1 MHLGPALGLRDRRD
15 EMTDNVMGRSHR
27 ADGVAPVIGH
37 KVLRPREQVEE
48 QVRSAILS
56 GVLTSGERLPSE
68 AELSRQFDV
77 SRNTVREALHAL
89 ATQNLIYKVPG
100 AGGGSFVR
108 SVDHESLGTVL
119 SESMQSLLALGRIE
133 FEEVSLV
140 RQHLEVPAARLAA
153 KHRTDDDLE
162 LLRGIV
168 ATQKS
173 ISVDDPA
180 VPQLD
185 GQFHIAIAKAS
196 GNRVLASFV
205 AALHEQTE
213 PVRYLDLSPEVGTET
228 VRQHQGIVNA
238 IAAGDQVAAEA
249 AIIDHLTYLREHL
262 IAYNA
267 GDRTD

>member
-1 MHLGPALGLRDRRD
+1 MTDSAAFASGLRSD
-15 EMTDNVMGRSHR
+15 
-27 ADGVAPVIGH
+27 AAPVIGR

-48 QVRSAILS
+48 QIRSAILS
-56 GVLTSGERLPSE
+56 GVLRSGERLPSE

-89 ATQNLIYKVPG
+89 ATQNLISKVPG

-153 KHRTDDDLE
+153 THRTDEDLGQ
-162 LLRGIV
+162 LRDIV
-168 ATQKS
+168 RQQKS

-180 VPQLD
+180 VSDLD
-185 GQFHIAIAKAS
+185 AQFHTLIARAS

-205 AALHEQTE
+205 AALHKQTE
-213 PVRYLDLSPEVGTET
+213 PVRYLDLSPEVGTTT
-228 VRQHQGIVNA
+228 VRQHQAIVNA
-238 IAAGDQVAAEA
+238 IAAGDQQAAEE
-249 AIIDHLTYLREHL
+249 AIIEHLTYLREHL
-262 IAYNA
+262 IAYSANGHTA
-267 GDRTD
+267 